1 MMVLFDIFQW
11 HNEISKLTSMKGKV
25 ALVTGAS
32 RGIGRATAKL
42 LAAEG
47 AAVAVNYFQSEG
59 AARAVVDEITRAG
72 GRALAVRADVRDEAQ
87 VRAMVAEVEERLG
100 PVDLLVGNAAIGFP
114 VKPFTE
120 FTWDEFEAKLTGELK
135 SIFFCCQ
142 AVLPGMIERKSGCI
156 IAISSTLSRHSS
168 PGFIAHST
176 AKSGLDA
183 FVRSLAQEVGAFGIR
198 VNVVAPGLTLTD
210 ATAWLPEEQKTMI
223 GEMAPLKRVALPE
236 DVAGVVLAAAS
247 DHWRFVTGCYIPVS
261 GGLLML

>member
-1 MMVLFDIFQW
+1 MD
-11 HNEISKLTSMKGKV
+11 MKGKV

-47 AAVAVNYFQSEG
+47 AAVAVNYFQSES
-59 AARAVVDEITRAG
+59 AAHAVVEEITQAG
-72 GRALAVRADVRDEAQ
+72 GKALGIRADVRDESQ
-87 VRAMVAEVEERLG
+87 VQAMVAEVEQHLG
-100 PVDLLVGNAAIGFP
+100 PVDLLVGNASIGFP

-142 AVLPGMIERKSGCI
+142 ALLPGMIERKSGNI

-183 FVRSLAQEVGAFGIR
+183 FVRSLAQEIAPFGIR

-210 ATAWLPEEQKTMI
+210 ATAWMPDEQKAM
-223 GEMAPLKRVALPE
+223 MADMTPLKRVAQPE
-236 DVAGVVLAAAS
+236 DVAGAVLAVAS
-247 DHWRFVTGCYIPVS
+247 DHSRFVTGCYIPVS

>member
-1 MMVLFDIFQW
+1 MEDLPD
-11 HNEISKLTSMKGKV
+11 MKGKI

-47 AAVAVNYFQSEG
+47 AAVAVNYLQSES
-59 AARAVVDEITRAG
+59 AALAVVEEIMDAG
-72 GRALAVRADVRDEAQ
+72 GRAIAVRADVRDENQ
-87 VRAMVAEVEERLG
+87 VRSMVEEVEKKLG
-100 PVDLLVGNAAIGFP
+100 PVDLLVSNASIGFP
-114 VKPFTE
+114 VKPFTQ
-120 FTWDEFEAKLTGELK
+120 FSWDEFEAKLCGEIR
-135 SIFFCCQ
+135 SAFFCCQ
-142 AVLPGMIERKSGCI
+142 AVLSGMIERKSGSI

-183 FVRSLAQEVGAFGIR
+183 FVRSLAEEVGPFGIR
-198 VNVVAPGLTLTD
+198 VNVIAPGLTLTD

-223 GEMAPLKRVALPE
+223 ADMTPLKRVALPE
-236 DVAGVVLAAAS
+236 DVAGAVLAVAS
-247 DHWRFVTGCYIPVS
+247 DHSRFVTGCYIPVS

>member
-1 MMVLFDIFQW
+1 
-11 HNEISKLTSMKGKV
+11 MKNRV

-42 LAAEG
+42 FAAEG
-47 AAVAVNYFQSEG
+47 AAVAVNYLQSES
-59 AARAVVDEITRAG
+59 AARVVVEEITNAG
-72 GRALAVRADVRDEAQ
+72 GKAMAVRADVRDEAQ
-87 VRAMVAEVEERLG
+87 VRAMVAEVELTLG
-100 PVDLLVGNAAIGFP
+100 PLDILVSNAAIGFL
-114 VKPFTE
+114 VKPFTK
-120 FTWDEFEAKLTGELK
+120 FTWDEFQAKLNGELK

-142 AVLPGMIERKSGCI
+142 AVLPGMTERGSGSI

-183 FVRSLAQEVGAFGIR
+183 FVRSLAEEVGPFGVR

-210 ATAWLPEEQKTMI
+210 ATAWLPEEQKAMI
-223 GEMAPLKRVALPE
+223 GDMAPLKRVALPE
-236 DVAGVVLAAAS
+236 DIAGAVLAIAS
-247 DHWRFVTGCYIPVS
+247 DNSRFITGCYIPVS